1 MDSFSKEIMPRAET
15 AHCEVAVMAAS
26 TKAARRL
33 GPDDMANASEVLI
46 NLVSGRQAKG
56 AETRRG
62 EKRLAQKGCGPLETL
77 LSRFDTPVRPLGERN
92 CLSRPAWIGKW
103 NWVARCSPQNVETEP

>member
-46 NLVSGRQAKG
+46 NLVSARQAEG
-56 AETRRG
+56 AETRSG
-62 EKRLAQKGCGPLETL
+62 AKRLAQKGCGP
-77 LSRFDTPVRPLGERN
+77 SRRYYVGSTHRYGR
-92 CLSRPAWIGKW
+92 RGKGT
-103 NWVARCSPQNVETEP
+103 A